1 MDVTEKRKQAFA
13 LFSGM
18 ERVRGPWDVIGKQIK
33 KYQVPRLGRF
43 NTSEKDQRAN
53 SESIAH
59 DGIKFAHRTLSSG
72 LQSGA
77 TNPARPWL
85 RLTLRNRELAES
97 AAVRKW
103 LHQGTELIL
112 AVAARS
118 DTYQAFH
125 SAYDE
130 IGAFGNAAVVLQAD
144 FDNVVRSHVMT
155 FGEWVCARNAN
166 GEGSAFGRK
175 FRMTAGQ
182 MVLAFG
188 KDRVSPEVLRAA
200 QGANQ
205 MRDVDVLHVIQER
218 ADKVGKSGYSPASRK
233 RYSSCYY
240 DLNHN
245 TQEPLRESGY
255 DRFPVLLPRW
265 YATSNDTYGYGPGYD
280 CLNSSIALQHI
291 SLRGAQAL
299 DYRVS
304 PPVRVPTMLKGDN
317 SWRMPGGVL
326 YTDAQDVA
334 IRNLYEV
341 QVNLQEISEREREL
355 MRYVREA
362 YYTDLFLM
370 LQSQPLSGSTATEIA
385 QRYEEKMTVLG
396 PAVGRLHLG
405 LIAPWVEFTFDQLV
419 DKEVMPPA
427 PPEIQDEEL
436 EIEFVSTLAQAQ
448 KQVEGN
454 TLDRFMGTVGQ
465 IAQLAPRAVHKVKG
479 YKFVDKLADVLG
491 VDPDLVAS
499 DDEADEAASGQ
510 EQAQAQAQA
519 VAAAPALARA
529 AKDAAA
535 PEVQDVIQN
544 TQTAQEAA
552 A

>member
-1 MDVTEKRKQAFA
+1 MDIAEKRTQAAA
-13 LFSGM
+13 LFSSM
-18 ERVRGPWDVIGKQIK
+18 ERVRAPWDVINKQIK
-33 KYQVPRLGRF
+33 QYQVPRLGRF
-43 NTSEKDQRAN
+43 NTSDKDQRA
-53 SESIAH
+53 SSAHIAH
-59 DGIKFAHRTLSSG
+59 DGVKFSHRTLSSG

-97 AAVRKW
+97 ASVRKW

-112 AVAARS
+112 AVAARG
-118 DTYQAFH
+118 DAYQSFH
-125 SAYDE
+125 AAYDE

-144 FDNVVRSHVMT
+144 FENVVCSHVMT
-155 FGEWVCARNAN
+155 FGEWVCARDDKGA
-166 GEGSAFGRK
+166 GQVFGRR

-182 MVLAFG
+182 MVAAFG

-200 QGANQ
+200 ENTSRVQNFEI
-205 MRDVDVLHVIQER
+205 LHLVQER
-218 ADKVGKSGYSPASRK
+218 AQGVGKPGYSPASRK

-240 DLNHN
+240 DMSHD
-245 TQEPLRESGY
+245 TREPLRESGY

-265 YATSNDTYGYGPGYD
+265 YVTSNDTYGYGPGFD
-280 CLNSSIALQHI
+280 CLNSSFGLQHI
-291 SLRGAQAL
+291 ALRGAQAL

-304 PPVRVPTMLKGDN
+304 PPVRVPTVLKGDN

-326 YTDAQDVA
+326 YSDAQDVA

-341 QVNLQEISEREREL
+341 QVNLQEISERESRL
-355 MRYVREA
+355 MAFVREA

-405 LIAPWVEFTFDQLV
+405 LIAPWVEFTFEQLV
-419 DKEVMPPA
+419 SKEVMPPA

-436 EIEFVSTLAQAQ
+436 EVEFVSTLAQAQ
-448 KQVEGN
+448 KLVEGN
-454 TLDRFMGTVGQ
+454 TLDRFIGTVGNVAQ
-465 IAQLAPRAVHKVKG
+465 IASHAVHKVKW
-479 YKFVDKLADVLG
+479 YKFVDKMADVLG

-499 DDEADEAASGQ
+499 DEEADAAAGD
-510 EQAQAQAQA
+510 EGQAQAQAQA
-519 VAAAPALARA
+519 LAAAPGLARA
-529 AKDAAA
+529 AKDASA
-535 PEVQDVIQN
+535 PEVQEMIQN
-544 TQTAQEAA
+544 AQNAQEVPA
-552 A
+552 